1 MTDLITF
8 GSALPNGGRAFDFG
22 EFSHGGTL
30 CPAFTGQQYYL
41 CASAS
46 ARVEIDRTPVA
57 TTTYVGVATGVRL
70 KAKARLDVRN
80 ASIGSGQIWGKA
92 SISIPLACNGSV
104 QTGGGGLNVRYRLE
118 GEHSVSVSDGAV
130 TVNAPRPFE
139 TCDPGGVCLIKVPTF
154 HCPEGAFTT
163 NLTIDLWPIIQIDN
177 PLSHTGWSV
186 QAVSDYSHTFTLQ
199 GIDVLDA
206 NGDPMPGVRVV
217 VPDGNGGTNDVFLTI
232 AEAEEMES
240 SSTTTTTT
248 GAITTTTAAGTST
261 TTGAST
267 TSTTI
272 PPCATGDLAA
282 ASCRCSLR
290 PVVGCDGIALRGA
303 IGKGMNGL
311 CAKVGKAVT
320 AAGKK
325 QRRLA
330 RQAGKI
336 AHRTLGVVNGRKGN
350 AVPVTCRDGLR
361 HFMQA
366 MQLDLATTPP

>member
-1 MTDLITF
+1 MFRPLALALALLISSALSARAEDISAEVYGVGEFPNPNGPMTDLITF

-46 ARVEIDRTPVA
+46 ARVEIDRTLLA
-57 TTTYVGVATGVRL
+57 TTTYVGFATGVRL

-80 ASIGSGQIWGKA
+80 ADIGSGQIWGKA

-104 QTGGGGLNVRYRLE
+104 ESGGGGLNVRYRLE

-130 TVNAPRPFE
+130 TVNAPRPFQ

-163 NLTIDLWPIIQIDN
+163 NLTIDLWPRIQIDN

-232 AEAEEMES
+232 AEAEELES

-248 GAITTTTAAGTST
+248 RRDHHDHCSWPAPAPRPAPPRRRPPYRPAPPATSQ
-261 TTGAST
+261 
-267 TSTTI
+267 
-272 PPCATGDLAA
+272 PPAA
-282 ASCRCSLR
+282 AAVFVRSSAATASRC
-290 PVVGCDGIALRGA
+290 
-303 IGKGMNGL
+303 
-311 CAKVGKAVT
+311 
-320 AAGKK
+320 AA
-325 QRRLA
+325 RSA
-330 RQAGKI
+330 RA
-336 AHRTLGVVNGRKGN
+336 
-350 AVPVTCRDGLR
+350 
-361 HFMQA
+361 
-366 MQLDLATTPP
+366 